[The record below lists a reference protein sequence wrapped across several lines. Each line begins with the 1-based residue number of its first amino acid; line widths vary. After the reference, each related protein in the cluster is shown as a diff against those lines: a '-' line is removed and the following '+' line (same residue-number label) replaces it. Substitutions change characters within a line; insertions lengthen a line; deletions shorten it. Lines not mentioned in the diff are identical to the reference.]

1 MAAAKSLTHAELEHA
16 LAHILTTTFAQ
27 RDRAML
33 LVMVLAGLRVS
44 EVANL
49 RLNDVR
55 DANGTIRA
63 EIYLSANRVKHGHAR
78 TVYVS
83 TRLQEELRSYINS
96 RKWYED
102 TQPLFTTYSS
112 PRKAFT
118 PNVLSQHFYWLFKAA
133 GIKGASSHSGR
144 KTFLTTLAAK
154 GVSVFVLASLAGHR
168 NISTTQGYITV
179 NDDVKRR
186 AVEFV

>member
-16 LAHILTTTFAQ
+16 LAHISNTTFAQ

-49 RLNDVR
+49 KLNDVR
-55 DANGTIRA
+55 DANGLIRA

-83 TRLQEELRSYINS
+83 TRLQEELGAC
-96 RKWYED
+96 
-102 TQPLFTTYSS
+102 PSS
-112 PRKAFT
+112 NGLR
-118 PNVLSQHFYWLFKAA
+118 QM
-133 GIKGASSHSGR
+133 G
-144 KTFLTTLAAK
+144 
-154 GVSVFVLASLAGHR
+154 
-168 NISTTQGYITV
+168 
-179 NDDVKRR
+179 
-186 AVEFV
+186 

>member
-16 LAHILTTTFAQ
+16 LAHISNTTFAQ

-49 RLNDVR
+49 KLNDVR

-83 TRLQEELRSYINS
+83 TRLKRSLMLMFVHANGTRMHKRYS
-96 RKWYED
+96 
-102 TQPLFTTYSS
+102 QPTAVHAKHSHPTCCRSTFIGCSK
-112 PRKAFT
+112 PRASKA
-118 PNVLSQHFYWLFKAA
+118 
-133 GIKGASSHSGR
+133 
-144 KTFLTTLAAK
+144 LAA
-154 GVSVFVLASLAGHR
+154 
-168 NISTTQGYITV
+168 TV
-179 NDDVKRR
+179 DARR
-186 AVEFV
+186 F

>member
-16 LAHILTTTFAQ
+16 LAHISNTSFAQ

-49 RLNDVR
+49 KLNDVR
-55 DANGTIRA
+55 DANGAIRA

-83 TRLQEELRSYINS
+83 TRLQAELRSYIFVHANGMRMHKRCS
-96 RKWYED
+96 
-102 TQPLFTTYSS
+102 QPTAAHAKHSHPMCCRSTFIGCLKLLAS
-112 PRKAFT
+112 KA
-118 PNVLSQHFYWLFKAA
+118 
-133 GIKGASSHSGR
+133 
-144 KTFLTTLAAK
+144 LAA
-154 GVSVFVLASLAGHR
+154 
-168 NISTTQGYITV
+168 TV
-179 NDDVKRR
+179 DARR
-186 AVEFV
+186 F

>member
-16 LAHILTTTFAQ
+16 LAHISNTTFAQ

-49 RLNDVR
+49 KLNDVR
-55 DANGTIRA
+55 DANGAIRA

-83 TRLQEELRSYINS
+83 TRLQAELDAYVRS

-118 PNVLSQHFYWLFKAA
+118 PNVLSQHFYWLFKKA
-133 GIKGASSHSGR
+133 GISGASSHTMRRS
-144 KTFLTTLAAK
+144 FITTLASK
-154 GVSVFVLASLAGHR
+154 GIGVRVLASLAGHR
-168 NISTTQGYITV
+168 SIAVTQRYIDV
-179 NDDVKRR
+179 HDDMKRN
-186 AVEFV
+186 AVELV